1 MVSMD
6 ALPNLTSKSK
16 PVLSLIYLC
25 HYFLFYLGMYR
36 MYKMKQ
42 RKEREGNQEGRE
54 RSMRARA
61 SLRYGAG
68 VGGVVYGHKRCWGQN
83 YRIWSSDL

>member
-6 ALPNLTSKSK
+6 ALSNLTSKPK

-54 RSMRARA
+54 RRSVIARA

-68 VGGVVYGHKRCWGQN
+68 VGGGVYGHKRCWGEN
-83 YRIWSSDL
+83 